1 MFSGDALYVDA
12 KLSWD
17 DPSAAAASLRRIRE
31 LPVTVAHAG
40 HERSFDGD
48 ELRQAV
54 DRALEGLDA

>member
-1 MFSGDALYVDA
+1 VDA

-17 DPSAAAASLRRIRE
+17 DPSAAATSLLRLRE
-31 LPVTVAHAG
+31 LPVAVTHAG

-48 ELRQAV
+48 ELRRAV